1 MNEAPRAG
9 ARPSTV
15 AITKM
20 LAEAEVAR
28 RRALRPWLLAT
39 LLPLLLGGALLAF
52 TSYAVAK
59 RLRQITELDGKIA
72 DKQKD
77 IEEKDRLIAEKEQA
91 LAAKSQVI
99 AKVYEDNPEARAEII
114 SAIEANPAAAA
125 TTPRVF
131 IHYPEPGQK
140 GLADRARGAVRG
152 LGYIVGN
159 SELVAAARVNAEVRY
174 FFADDRP
181 AAEKVS
187 GVLSGQGL
195 NLSPVLRNAP
205 GAKPGLIEV
214 WLPAAAAAASTQAT
228 HDRPTRVDAARDRL
242 QEAIQNSNRP
252 ARNVDRPSQNA
263 NRQTVRPRTG
273 RPPYPARPPQ

>member
-20 LAEAEVAR
+20 LAEAEVSR
-28 RRALRPWLLAT
+28 RRALRPWLLAM

-59 RLRQITELDGKIA
+59 RLRQIADLDGKIA
-72 DKQKD
+72 EKQKS
-77 IEEKDRLIAEKEQA
+77 IEEKDRLIEEKEQA
-91 LAAKSQVI
+91 LAAKTQVL
-99 AKVYEDNPEARAEII
+99 ARVYEENPGARAEII

-131 IHYPEPGQK
+131 IHYPEKGQK
-140 GLADRARGAVRG
+140 ERADRLRGAIRG
-152 LGYIVGN
+152 LGYIVPET
-159 SELVAAARVNAEVRY
+159 ELAAAARVNAEVRY
-174 FFADDRP
+174 FFADDRQ

-195 NLSPVLRNAP
+195 SLSPVQRNAP
-205 GAKPGLIEV
+205 GVKPGLVEV
-214 WLPAAAAAASTQAT
+214 WLPADAT
-228 HDRPTRVDAARDRL
+228 AQTPDDRNPKADAVRDRL
-242 QEAIQNSNRP
+242 QRLEES
-252 ARNVDRPSQNA
+252 ARNGNRNSDRPVQNA
-263 NRQTVRPRTG
+263 NRATARPRDG
-273 RPPYPARPPQ
+273 RPPYPTRPPQ